1 MTIVREFG
9 GPLAL
14 VGEGRVGE
22 TCSMTVHL
30 IWKTL
35 YWAWILT
42 EVLVLVVTRTR
53 RGGGDVQDRGSLIVL
68 WTVIFGAMFGG
79 SWVGAVYQ
87 PAMFPAGHWLRYVC
101 LGLLMLGLAIRWS
114 AIYTLGK
121 SFSAN
126 VAIHSTQKLNQ
137 SGLFRW
143 MRHPSYTGMML
154 IFVAMGLATRNWVG
168 LAMIVVL
175 PMAALLYRI
184 HVEEV
189 ALTGAFG
196 AEYVEYS
203 ERTKRLIPGIY

>member
-126 VAIHSTQKLNQ
+126 VAIHSTQRLNQ
-137 SGLFRW
+137 SGLFRVV
-143 MRHPSYTGMML
+143 RHPSYSGLLL
-154 IFVAMGLATRNWVG
+154 IFLAMGLNTHNWLG
-168 LAMIVVL
+168 LGIIVLL
-175 PMAALLYRI
+175 PAAALVYRI

>member
-1 MTIVREFG
+1 MTI
-9 GPLAL
+9 
-14 VGEGRVGE
+14 
-22 TCSMTVHL
+22 HL

-53 RGGGDVQDRGSLIVL
+53 RGGGEVRDRGSLVVL
-68 WTVIFGAMFGG
+68 WFVIFGAMFGG

-87 PAMFPAGHWLRYVC
+87 PTVFPAGPWLRYVC

-126 VAIHSTQKLNQ
+126 VAIHATQRLNQ
-137 SGLFRW
+137 SGLFQW

-154 IFVAMGLATRNWVG
+154 IFLAMGLATRNWLGLGIIVG
-168 LAMIVVL
+168 L
-175 PMAALLYRI
+175 PMAALMYRI
-184 HVEEV
+184 HVEEA
-189 ALTGAFG
+189 ALAGAFG

-203 ERTKRLIPGIY
+203 QRTKRLIPGIY

>member
-1 MTIVREFG
+1 MAI
-9 GPLAL
+9 
-14 VGEGRVGE
+14 
-22 TCSMTVHL
+22 HW
-30 IWKTL
+30 IWTAL

-53 RGGGDVQDRGSLIVL
+53 RGGGEVQDRGSLIVL
-68 WTVIFGAMFGG
+68 WVVIFSAMFFG
-79 SWVGAVYQ
+79 SSIGATYA
-87 PAMFPAGHWLRYVC
+87 PAAFQAGHWLRYAC
-101 LGLLMLGLAIRWS
+101 LGLLMLGLAIRWT

-121 SFSAN
+121 AFSAN

-154 IFVAMGLATRNWVG
+154 IFLAMGLNTRNWLG
-168 LAMIVVL
+168 LGIIVAL
-175 PMAALLYRI
+175 PAAALLYRI
-184 HVEEV
+184 HVEEA

-203 ERTKRLIPGIY
+203 QRTKRLIPGIY

>member
-1 MTIVREFG
+1 MTIVREFVG
-9 GPLAL
+9 GFSL

-53 RGGGDVQDRGSLIVL
+53 RGGGEVQDRGSLIVL

-101 LGLLMLGLAIRWS
+101 LGLLMVGLAIRWS
-114 AIYTLGK
+114 AIYTLGR

-143 MRHPSYTGMML
+143 MRHPSYTGMLL
-154 IFVAMGLATRNWVG
+154 IFLAMGLNTRNWLG
-168 LAMIVVL
+168 LAIIVLL

-184 HVEEV
+184 HVEEA

-196 AEYVEYS
+196 AAYVAYS
-203 ERTKRLIPGIY
+203 QRTKRLIPGIY

>member
-1 MTIVREFG
+1 MTIVREFWG
-9 GPLAL
+9 GFSL

-168 LAMIVVL
+168 LAIIVAL

>member
-1 MTIVREFG
+1 MTI
-9 GPLAL
+9 P
-14 VGEGRVGE
+14 
-22 TCSMTVHL
+22 L

-53 RGGGDVQDRGSLIVL
+53 RGGGNVQDRGSLLVL
-68 WTVIFGAMFGG
+68 WTVIFGAIFVG
-79 SWVGAVYQ
+79 SWVGAAYQ
-87 PAMFPAGHWLRYVC
+87 PMKFPAGHWFAAVC
-101 LGLLMLGLAIRWS
+101 LGLLAVGLAIRWA

-126 VAIHSTQKLNQ
+126 VAIHSTQTLNQ

-143 MRHPSYTGMML
+143 MRHPSYTGMLL
-154 IFVAMGLATRNWVG
+154 IFLAMGLNTRNWLG
-168 LAMIVVL
+168 LAIIVLL

-184 HVEEV
+184 HVEEA

-196 AEYVEYS
+196 AEYVAYS
-203 ERTKRLIPGIY
+203 QRVKRLIPGIY